1 MNLNGVMSANSDK
14 ILKNAASGS
23 GTAEKTATRFVM
35 IGAAMIGFSG
45 VYVKWAHVG
54 PTVSAFYRVL
64 IGGVILLAWA
74 LLRRQRLWAG
84 YGYFLL
90 QLLCGFIFA
99 LDLFVWHRSVI
110 FVGPGLATILGNFQV
125 FILALIGILVF
136 GERMSWRLAL
146 SIPIAVTGLFLV
158 VGIQWGALDVNF
170 RVGVGF
176 GLLTALCY
184 TGYTLS
190 LRRLQSASDRTTPT
204 ANLAVVSLITALFSL
219 LLILLEGDS
228 LIISDATSVLAL
240 GAYGLFSQV
249 VGWVLISK
257 GLPGVR
263 ASLAGLLLLL
273 QPLLAFIWDMVF
285 FGCTLTV
292 LKMTGT
298 IMTLLAIYLG
308 STRRG
313 KS

>member
-1 MNLNGVMSANSDK
+1 MYANSEK
-14 ILKNAASGS
+14 ILKNAVSGP
-23 GTAEKTATRFVM
+23 GIAEKMAARFVM

-45 VYVKWAHVG
+45 VYVKLAHVG

-64 IGGVILLAWA
+64 IGGILLLAWA
-74 LLRRQRLWAG
+74 LVRRQRLWAG
-84 YGYFLL
+84 SGYFLL

-99 LDLFVWHRSVI
+99 MDLFVWHRSVI

-125 FILALIGILVF
+125 FILASIGILVF

-158 VGIQWGALDVNF
+158 VGIQWGSLDMNF
-170 RVGVGF
+170 RAGVGF

-190 LRRLQSASDRTTPT
+190 LRRLQSSADRTTPS
-204 ANLAVVSLITALFSL
+204 ANLAVVSLITALFSF

-228 LIISDATSVLAL
+228 LVIPDARSVIAL

-292 LKMTGT
+292 LKLTGT
-298 IMTLLAIYLG
+298 LMTLLAIYLG
-308 STRRG
+308 STRRS
-313 KS
+313 KT

>member
-1 MNLNGVMSANSDK
+1 MVMSANSDK
-14 ILKNAASGS
+14 ILKNAAPEPGI
-23 GTAEKTATRFVM
+23 TEKTSARFVM

-64 IGGVILLAWA
+64 IGGILLLTWV
-74 LLRRQRLWAG
+74 LVRRQRLWAG
-84 YGYFLL
+84 SGYFLL

-125 FILALIGILVF
+125 FILAVVGMHVF

-146 SIPIAVTGLFLV
+146 SIPVAVIGLFLV
-158 VGIQWGALDVNF
+158 VGMQWGALDMNF
-170 RVGVGF
+170 RAGVGF

-190 LRRLQSASDRTTPT
+190 LRRLQSSSDRTTPT
-204 ANLAVVSLITALFSL
+204 ANLAVVSLITAMFLF
-219 LLILLEGDS
+219 LLILVEGDS
-228 LIISDATSVLAL
+228 LIVPDVPSALAL

-298 IMTLLAIYLG
+298 LMTLLAIYLG

-313 KS
+313 KA